1 MKIIVTA
8 VVVVIWGGFLC
19 AAKLMSGKVKKRPT
33 EHQDRKG
40 GWLIIAQYSA
50 FFTILTR
57 SYLFPAEPF
66 SLPLQIAG
74 VAVALT
80 AFGTYLAMLRVFGE
94 NYSPMVRFHEGHEL
108 CDRGL
113 FRLVRHPLYLMQMVM
128 MVGTGMMIQH
138 PVYLALPIPFAIMY
152 FTARREERMLSERL
166 EGYEE
171 YCRRTG
177 MFFPRVFLPRGSP
190 PPA

>member
-1 MKIIVTA
+1 MKILVT
-8 VVVVIWGGFLC
+8 VLVVVIWGGFLC
-19 AAKLMSGKVKKRPT
+19 AAKVMTGRVEKRPT

-74 VAVALT
+74 AVVGLA
-80 AFGTYLAMLRVFGE
+80 AFGIYLAMLRVFGE

-108 CDRGL
+108 CDQGL

-138 PVYLALPIPFAIMY
+138 PVFLALPIPFAIMF
-152 FTARREERMLSERL
+152 FTARREERMLKERL
-166 EGYEE
+166 EGYGA
-171 YCRRTG
+171 YMRRTG
-177 MFFPRVFLPRGSP
+177 MFLPRLFRKGG
-190 PPA
+190 